1 MRWWLIVLS
10 GLLISNRAVVAA
22 PGDAWEIAGNRVN
35 FRSGPTTASKVQRQL
50 NDGQMVIEHDRRDD
64 WIEVALPALA
74 GVRGWVHASL
84 LRRRA
89 SPPPPKQE
97 TVGTAPPR
105 TFEIPDEAALLD
117 EMRNYVVRHARMPK
131 EAMKPKV
138 GQSGRVIIGP
148 VPIRKPGDQSRVPT
162 ELVLA
167 SSKYEVGVD
176 ADIVEAFRDSVSY
189 LNSRAWS
196 VAGIKLFSE
205 IEPLGGGVIQV
216 VTTNAWS
223 TVPTTGQKSYLNTLL
238 DRWSSAK
245 ADGGPASVMLVD
257 SFGKLL
263 MHQTK
268 P

>member
-1 MRWWLIVLS
+1 MRWWLVVLA
-10 GLLISNRAVVAA
+10 GLLISNHAVVAA
-22 PGDAWEIAGNRVN
+22 PGDAWEIDGNRVN
-35 FRSGPTTASKVQRQL
+35 LRSGPTTASKVKRKL

-64 WIEVALPALA
+64 WYQVELPALA
-74 GVRGWVHASL
+74 GVRGWVHATL

-89 SPPPPKQE
+89 SPPPVQEMAGAAAPK
-97 TVGTAPPR
+97 ALD
-105 TFEIPDEAALLD
+105 IPDEAALLD
-117 EMRNYVVRHARMPK
+117 DMRNYVIRHAQMPK
-131 EAMKPKV
+131 ALTKPKV

-167 SSKYEVGVD
+167 SSTYEGGID
-176 ADIVEAFRDSVSY
+176 AEIVEAFRDSVSY

-216 VTTNAWS
+216 VTTSAWS

-245 ADGGPASVMLVD
+245 ADGGPAGVMLVD
-257 SFGKLL
+257 PYGKLL
-263 MHQTK
+263 MHQSR